1 MNCPYCD
8 SYDYVKNG
16 TYKTEYAYIQK
27 FKCKA
32 CERFYIYNEVKGD
45 KKPELNSQIL
55 DLAKEGYSRRA
66 IAMELGISKRT
77 VDKKLKKYQKK
88 TGPMGRPKKKT
99 TTRDLQ
105 NELQGIKKSK
115 KKDE

>member
-32 CERFYIYNEVKGD
+32 CEKFYIYNEVKGD

-105 NELQGIKKSK
+105 NDIDGTKKP
-115 KKDE
+115 KKDPK

>member
-32 CERFYIYNEVKGD
+32 CEKFYIYNEVKGD

-88 TGPMGRPKKKT
+88 GGMGRPKKKT

-105 NELQGIKKSK
+105 REMDGLKKPK
-115 KKDE
+115 KN